1 MMNRRQILASA
12 AATALLPRA
21 ARAADY
27 DLVIKGGRLI
37 DPARKVDAVL
47 DVAIVSGRIAAI
59 GANIAAGGARSLDAS
74 GKIVTAGLIDV
85 HTHAATDP
93 QAPAT
98 MLADGVTAWIDAG
111 SNGADGIDRSV
122 AGAKASP
129 SFGRVLINI
138 GRLGMPR
145 DGDTIDIARADVGAC
160 KDAIARNRDF
170 VVGIKARLSKE
181 IAGPNDYEA
190 LRRAEEA
197 SRAFNIPV
205 MIHMG
210 GSVTPLGKLIDLM
223 KKGDIVSHM
232 YAPPPN
238 AIIGDDGKLIP
249 EVIAARARGVKF
261 DIGNGRGGHVRWDI
275 AQKAIAQGFFPDTY
289 SSDWTMVGHQAG
301 TVAMPFNMSYMLNL
315 GASLNDVIAACTIR
329 AADCFPAFK
338 GRGTLAVGSPADVA
352 ILELQQGKF
361 EFADT
366 FGNMLP
372 GTQKL
377 VCRNTV
383 LGGKLVV

>member
-1 MMNRRQILASA
+1 
-12 AATALLPRA
+12 
-21 ARAADY
+21 
-27 DLVIKGGRLI
+27 
-37 DPARKVDAVL
+37 
-47 DVAIVSGRIAAI
+47 
-59 GANIAAGGARSLDAS
+59 
-74 GKIVTAGLIDV
+74 
-85 HTHAATDP
+85 
-93 QAPAT
+93 
-98 MLADGVTAWIDAG
+98 
-111 SNGADGIDRSV
+111 
-122 AGAKASP
+122 
-129 SFGRVLINI
+129 VLINI

-145 DGDTIDIARADVGAC
+145 DGDTIDIERADVGAC
-160 KDAIARNRDF
+160 KDAIARNRDT

-190 LRRAEEA
+190 LRRAEEV

-249 EVIAARARGVKF
+249 EVIAARARGVMF

-289 SSDWTMVGHQAG
+289 SSDWTMAGHKAG
-301 TVAMPFNMSYMLNL
+301 TVAIPFNMSYMLNL
-315 GASLNDVIAACTIR
+315 GASLNDVVAACTIH
-329 AADCFPAFK
+329 AANCFPAFK
-338 GRGTLAVGSPADVA
+338 GRGTLAIGSPADVA

-366 FGNMLP
+366 FANMLP

-383 LGGKLVV
+383 LGGKVVV